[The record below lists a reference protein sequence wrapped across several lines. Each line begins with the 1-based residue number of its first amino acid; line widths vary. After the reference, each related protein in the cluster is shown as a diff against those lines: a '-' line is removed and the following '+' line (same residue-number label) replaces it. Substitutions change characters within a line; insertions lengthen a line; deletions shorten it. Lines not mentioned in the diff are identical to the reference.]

1 MEKKMTKKEM
11 FGVILDM
18 IGCDT
23 VNEALE
29 DAGFDLDAIATFAHN
44 EIALLDKKSASKKA
58 KAMSETELANFET
71 CKELVSDKALKVS
84 EIISQGTWV
93 GEIPSTPKV
102 TAWLKKLGATRIADG
117 KNVTFTLAQPV
128 TVAVELETET
138 DTEEV
143 SE

>member
-11 FGVILDM
+11 FSMIKAILADNAEVVAF
-18 IGCDT
+18 CD
-23 VNEALE
+23 
-29 DAGFDLDAIATFAHN
+29 N

-58 KAMSETELANFET
+58 KAMSDTELANFET
-71 CKELVSDKALKVS
+71 CRELISDKALKVS
-84 EIISQGTWV
+84 EIISQGAWV

-102 TAWLKKLGATRIADG
+102 TAWLKKLGATRMAEG

-128 TVAVELETET
+128 VVEVELETET

>member
-11 FGVILDM
+11 FSM
-18 IGCDT
+18 IKGLLADNEDVVAFCD
-23 VNEALE
+23 
-29 DAGFDLDAIATFAHN
+29 N

-58 KAMSETELANFET
+58 KAMSEDEVANFET
-71 CKELVSDKALKVS
+71 CRELIADKALKVS
-84 EIISQGTWV
+84 EIISQGAWV

-102 TAWLKKLGATRIADG
+102 TAWLKKLGATRMAEG

-128 TVAVELETET
+128 VVEVELETET

>member
-11 FGVILDM
+11 FSMIKDILADNAEVVAF
-18 IGCDT
+18 CD
-23 VNEALE
+23 
-29 DAGFDLDAIATFAHN
+29 N

-58 KAMSETELANFET
+58 KAMSDTELANFET
-71 CKELVSDKALKVS
+71 CRELISDKALKVS
-84 EIISQGTWV
+84 EIISQGAWV

-102 TAWLKKLGATRIADG
+102 TAWLKKLGATRMAEG

>member
-11 FGVILDM
+11 FSMIKGILADNAEVVAF
-18 IGCDT
+18 CD
-23 VNEALE
+23 
-29 DAGFDLDAIATFAHN
+29 N

-58 KAMSETELANFET
+58 KAMSDTELANFET
-71 CKELVSDKALKVS
+71 CRELISDKALKVS
-84 EIISQGTWV
+84 EIISQGAWV

-102 TAWLKKLGATRIADG
+102 TAWLKKLGATRMAEG

-128 TVAVELETET
+128 IVEVELETET

>member
-11 FGVILDM
+11 FSMIKTILADNADVVAF
-18 IGCDT
+18 CD
-23 VNEALE
+23 
-29 DAGFDLDAIATFAHN
+29 N
-44 EIALLDKKSASKKA
+44 EIALLDKKSANKKA

-71 CKELVSDKALKVS
+71 CKELIADKALKVS

-102 TAWLKKLGATRIADG
+102 TAWLKKLGATRMADG